1 MSRVNLLSIAIRA
14 GGFLCSAGQ
23 TVPLAEHLPAE
34 IERLTPVAERLRCA
48 AELSHVHA
56 MMAEGGAAARQ
67 RRIEKEAAAT
77 PPTEGHDAEDSVAP
91 LRAVVRDA
99 AARTRESLRVGAID
113 E

>member
-34 IERLTPVAERLRCA
+34 IERLGCA

-99 AARTRESLRVGAID
+99 AARTRESLRAGAID